1 LSRPA
6 LICDTGALVDYLVA
20 AAPDHYAFRAAID
33 AARTRYIPGLVLA
46 ELDYFLRNQRRA
58 MGSLIDDIR
67 RGAFVYAPPTD
78 AQLNRAMAIDAAYA
92 NLSLGLVD
100 ATIVALAEELDLPR
114 LQLAT
119 SETSPPCG
127 LVTAGPLILSS
138 FLEPQRSH
146 GPRVENADATQIRA
160 TEAPHLRRLKSCAY
174 NFALA
179 PDRARC
185 HRKLCVDARC
195 AGTTG
200 AVRYRSRRL

>member
-20 AAPDHYAFRAAID
+20 AAPDHHAFRAAID

-46 ELDYFLRNQRRA
+46 ELDYFLRNHRRA

-78 AQLNRAMAIDAAYA
+78 AQLSRAMAIDATYA

-114 LQLAT
+114 LAT
-119 SETSPPCG
+119 RDIRDFSAVRLG
-127 LVTAGPLILSS
+127 DGRAFDLVVIPGAPA
-138 FLEPQRSH
+138 EPRPQR
-146 GPRVENADATQIRA
+146 
-160 TEAPHLRRLKSCAY
+160 
-174 NFALA
+174 
-179 PDRARC
+179 
-185 HRKLCVDARC
+185 RKR
-195 AGTTG
+195 
-200 AVRYRSRRL
+200 